1 MAYRLE
7 GPPLLRRQERD
18 TISDATLPG
27 SIQVP
32 PDGEPQ
38 MLMADRQTIGG
49 YPKIASVIGTDLPR
63 LAQRRPQEVVRFR
76 AV

>member
-1 MAYRLE
+1 
-7 GPPLLRRQERD
+7 
-18 TISDATLPG
+18 
-27 SIQVP
+27 
-32 PDGEPQ
+32 

-76 AV
+76 AVSPRKVAVDAHDSYNWNLGTL